1 MNVFDI
7 LAAFFAAA
15 LAALGVGGG
24 GILVIYL
31 VLVLNMEQHAAQGVN
46 LIFFIAASLAALPF
60 HIARRRVRLL
70 PVLIF
75 SVFGVPGACLG
86 CLAAVLNMEQH
97 AAQGVNL
104 IFFIA
109 ASLAALPFHIARRRV
124 RLLPVLIFS
133 VFGVPGACLG
143 CLAAARLSS
152 DTVRLA
158 FGIMLTAAGG
168 LTLYKTIKGYMT
180 KKKSGGRLNGNG

>member
-31 VLVLNMEQHAAQGVN
+31 VL
-46 LIFFIAASLAALPF
+46 
-60 HIARRRVRLL
+60 
-70 PVLIF
+70 
-75 SVFGVPGACLG
+75 
-86 CLAAVLNMEQH
+86 VLNMEQH